1 MTSEDI
7 VLAARAAAADEA
19 DVGEA
24 VSQVPQGRPKAELG
38 VLGSIRGHFF
48 RREKTTI
55 YSPQK
60 YSEKLN
66 LLHLFSSQL
75 NQNLNESDV
84 FRTIFLIKPTNSKAI
99 RPHLRL
105 ITLIKSSRI
114 RTA

>member
-55 YSPQK
+55 YSLQK
-60 YSEKLN
+60 YSEKL
-66 LLHLFSSQL
+66 FCTFFKSI
-75 NQNLNESDV
+75 ESK
-84 FRTIFLIKPTNSKAI
+84 FK
-99 RPHLRL
+99 
-105 ITLIKSSRI
+105 RI
-114 RTA
+114 